1 MDGTGEVG
9 NEIRHTA
16 NGYLPALCG
25 GMAVLDDTD
34 WVYAGN
40 GDDAVKSLE
49 KFPGSTV
56 GGDRSRGMENLPA
69 SWRAGSCIDVCK
81 RTIITDAVLIGVT
94 QVQMVVNLFWLNA
107 SNPKINST
115 AIHMLAVRC
124 PANRRVM
131 ILAPSGGID
140 DANNARDTKK
150 CCKKITAFL
159 HYLDRLKVH
168 RVISAP
174 TTAFHLVPPEVFC

>member
-1 MDGTGEVG
+1 
-9 NEIRHTA
+9 
-16 NGYLPALCG
+16 
-25 GMAVLDDTD
+25 VLDDTG
-34 WVYAGN
+34 WVYADN
-40 GDDAVKSLE
+40 GDDTVD
-49 KFPGSTV
+49 PGKIPRLN
-56 GGDRSRGMENLPA
+56 GRRGPEPGHGKTLPA
-69 SWRAGSCIDVCK
+69 SWRPGSCIDVCK

-115 AIHMLAVRC
+115 AIHMLAIRC

-140 DANNARDTKK
+140 DANNARNAQH
-150 CCKKITAFL
+150 CCKKITTFL

-168 RVISAP
+168 RVITAP
-174 TTAFHLVPPEVFC
+174 ATAFHLVPPEVFC